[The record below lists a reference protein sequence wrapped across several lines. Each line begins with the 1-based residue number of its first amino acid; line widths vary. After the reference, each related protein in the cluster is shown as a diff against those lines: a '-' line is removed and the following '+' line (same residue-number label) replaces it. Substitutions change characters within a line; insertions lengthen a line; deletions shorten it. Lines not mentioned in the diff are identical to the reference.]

1 MSRILAA
8 AVVSLALFASG
19 AAWAV
24 DCSPHCDYVHDY
36 GPYDFT
42 YVRPGLFAYP
52 VCGPRGNCAP
62 NLVYTYSG
70 PPARGITIVI
80 HPRRRIRPVS
90 RFHQ

>member
-19 AAWAV
+19 TAWAV

-36 GPYDFT
+36 GPYDFA
-42 YVRPGLFAYP
+42 YVRRGLFAYP
-52 VCGPRGNCAP
+52 VCGPRGNCGP

-70 PPARGITIVI
+70 PSWHGITIVV